1 MCQLIKKRHSS
12 PACQYRVPTC
22 WSGQVSDSSR
32 KHKLEKLY
40 QARDAK
46 FDEIVSPLYRKLYSA
61 LRPATAA
68 DRQYIIEEAEEFTNN
83 WAVAEVD
90 KRRPELSTALQL
102 LLSEHQEICERIIRV
117 LDTGQS
123 DD

>member
-1 MCQLIKKRHSS
+1 MRGGQLSN
-12 PACQYRVPTC
+12 
-22 WSGQVSDSSR
+22 SSR

-46 FDEIVSPLYRKLYSA
+46 FDEIVSSLYRELYPD

-68 DRQYIIEEAEEFTNN
+68 DRQHIIEEAEELTNH
-83 WAVAEVD
+83 WAAAEA
-90 KRRPELSTALQL
+90 RRPELSTALQL
-102 LLSEHQEICERIIRV
+102 LLSEHQEICKQIIRV

-123 DD
+123 ND

>member
-1 MCQLIKKRHSS
+1 MRGGQLSN
-12 PACQYRVPTC
+12 
-22 WSGQVSDSSR
+22 SSR

-46 FDEIVSPLYRKLYSA
+46 FDEIVSSLYRELYPD

-68 DRQYIIEEAEEFTNN
+68 DRQHIIDEAEELTNN
-83 WAVAEVD
+83 WAVAEAD

-102 LLSEHQEICERIIRV
+102 LLSERQEICKQIIRV

-123 DD
+123 ND